1 MGIGGCGGGESN
13 NVRNTSLHTY
23 MCVYTYAA
31 VSAQKSSID
40 GLVTPMDSK
49 VYMYSQCIHANTQ
62 TRTYILCTPKTHHEL
77 PYRNTLQHPA
87 THCNTLQPD
96 TAHCT
101 SLQHNRFIP
110 KRCRDLPYAQLP
122 TQSPLPPHPVSR
134 DKLSGYW
141 QVLLQCVAVC
151 CSDLQ

>member
-87 THCNTLQPD
+87 TRYSTLHL
-96 TAHCT
+96 TA
-101 SLQHNRFIP
+101 
-110 KRCRDLPYAQLP
+110 
-122 TQSPLPPHPVSR
+122 TQQIHTKKVSR
-134 DKLSGYW
+134 SSLRPVANTISSPPPPCIKG
-141 QVLLQCVAVC
+141 QIVRVLASTVAVC
-151 CSDLQ
+151 CSVLQ